1 MKKIIMDR
9 IVLIIT
15 VFVILVLVYMGY
27 VLINRV
33 NVKRTIRKDIYE
45 VLNDYQINN
54 KTKNLKI
61 IIHSKTNYSTRISYN
76 VVFTN
81 DGYDKLEFDQ
91 QKEIIKYIK
100 KISFKGNNK
109 KYFIN
114 KVTIYSKKNKY
125 EYATL
130 FKKNGKMYGVGEID
144 TNSTAENIK
153 EKLNE
158 IKEKFTG

>member
-1 MKKIIMDR
+1 MDR

>member
-81 DGYDKLEFDQ
+81 DGYDKLEFEQ